1 MYLACRLFCLRR
13 ASCDELEYWVHPAS
27 PNKDTDTAT
36 LRDYFRLDHSLCSLY
51 KQWAS
56 MDTNF
61 ALKSA
66 SCRGVRLLNQHP
78 LESLVAFICS
88 SNNNIQ
94 RIHSMMT
101 KLSEAFGTH
110 LGCHGDQDYY
120 TFPSLLSLCAEGVEH
135 QLRGLGFGYR
145 AKYVHQTA
153 LKLSHELGGEKWLKD
168 LKKLSYQGTYN
179 YTHIFIFDCIFAT
192 EAWQSLQ
199 QFPGVGGKVADCVC
213 LMGLG
218 HMTAVPVDVHVCR
231 LALRDYASH
240 LPPHLAKLKSL
251 SPANYKIIGESVSHL

>member
-1 MYLACRLFCLRR
+1 MSIIILLYLACRLFCLRR
-13 ASCDELEYWVHPAS
+13 ASRDELEYWVHPAS
-27 PNKDTDTAT
+27 PNEDTDAAT
-36 LRDYFRLDHSLCSLY
+36 LHDYFRLDHSLRSLY
-51 KQWAS
+51 KQWATT
-56 MDTNF
+56 DTNF

-66 SCRGVRLLNQHP
+66 SCHGVRLLNQHP

-101 KLSEAFGTH
+101 QLAEAFGTH

-153 LKLSHELGGEKWLKD
+153 LKLSHELGGEKWLED
-168 LKKLSYQGTYN
+168 LKKLPYQGM
-179 YTHIFIFDCIFAT
+179 C
-192 EAWQSLQ
+192 
-199 QFPGVGGKVADCVC
+199 
-213 LMGLG
+213 M
-218 HMTAVPVDVHVCR
+218 HMHT
-231 LALRDYASH
+231 
-240 LPPHLAKLKSL
+240 SL
-251 SPANYKIIGESVSHL
+251 SLTQILFHCVFAYRCMAVTPTVSWGWWESGGLCLFDGSRSHDCRTSGCACVSPGPS